1 VAKKT
6 CTTLLLE
13 KSLFSPI
20 FSSKVFVQEEAIT
33 VSSKAEKSF
42 E

>member
-6 CTTLLLE
+6 CTELLEE
-13 KSLFSPI
+13 KSLLSAI
-20 FSSKVFVQEEAIT
+20 FSSKVLVQEEAIT
-33 VSSKAEKSF
+33 VSSKAEKNI